1 VSAQVIAALR
11 RRANKLEG
19 EAANPA
25 LAYTIDE
32 HGTAKDPWALRWLA
46 AEFRAL
52 ADEAEGRAPHT
63 GPEGSTA

>member
-11 RRANKLEG
+11 KRADMLEG

-52 ADEAEGRAPHT
+52 ADEAEGYDAEVRP
-63 GPEGSTA
+63 

>member
-1 VSAQVIAALR
+1 MSAQVIAALR
-11 RRANKLEG
+11 KRAAMLED

-32 HGTAKDPWALRWLA
+32 HGVAKDPASLRWLA

-52 ADEAEGRAPHT
+52 ADVAEGRAP
-63 GPEGSTA
+63 